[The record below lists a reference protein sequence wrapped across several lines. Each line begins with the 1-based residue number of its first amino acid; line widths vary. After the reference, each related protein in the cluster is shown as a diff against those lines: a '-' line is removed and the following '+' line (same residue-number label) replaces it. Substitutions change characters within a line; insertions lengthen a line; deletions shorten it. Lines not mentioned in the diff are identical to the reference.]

1 MAKSENN
8 AKISRMNNI
17 GILPWDLDFFCGF
30 KSNLMKSNI
39 VRNNKRTEIVF
50 YLQVV
55 DINEYSIELENGYLS
70 VTAFLKIDNNK
81 NSEKIFNEYG
91 EEQYEFTQCIYVG
104 NIEKKYIRTK
114 LEDGILKVTLKNV
127 DAFYNVCK

>member
-1 MAKSENN
+1 
-8 AKISRMNNI
+8 MNKI

-81 NSEKIFNEYG
+81 ISEKIFNEYR
-91 EEQYEFTQCIYVG
+91 EEKYEFTRCIYVG

-127 DAFYNVCK
+127 VTFYNVCK

>member
-8 AKISRMNNI
+8 VKISRMNKI

-30 KSNLMKSNI
+30 KSNLMKSKI
-39 VRNNKRTEIVF
+39 VRNSKRTEIVF
-50 YLQVV
+50 YLQAVA
-55 DINEYSIELENGYLS
+55 INEYSIELENGYLS

-81 NSEKIFNEYG
+81 ISEKIFNEYR
-91 EEQYEFTQCIYVG
+91 EEKYEFTRCIYVG

-127 DAFYNVCK
+127 VTFYNVCK